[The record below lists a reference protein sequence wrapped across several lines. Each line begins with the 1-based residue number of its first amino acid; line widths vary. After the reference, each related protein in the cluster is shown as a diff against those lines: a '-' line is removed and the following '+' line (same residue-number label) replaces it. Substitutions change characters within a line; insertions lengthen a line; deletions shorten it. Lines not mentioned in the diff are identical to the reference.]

1 MTIKMKNSVLIYRSI
16 FTLLFIYIFVQ
27 YMSMKRDNFIYNFY
41 NEYVMNKY
49 CIFIY
54 IIAILL
60 LMYLD
65 KYIAI
70 LLFIL
75 IVIPYRFVFKEFFED
90 GTTTTIPNNILGTT
104 TTIPKTTKYE
114 YLPQKGTSK
123 DTLNKLLESQY
134 LGLDDRFKMDEIS
147 KNEILRQIRAQ
158 VDFDPYK
165 TNLAKDVIYEIYNRY
180 FDNDIFV
187 KLKNV
192 NDDSKDYIASG
203 NFRYLP
209 EGDRVDFDQI
219 TYQNL
224 NYDQSFGV
232 NPLTDGISN
241 KTVVNRG

>member
-1 MTIKMKNSVLIYRSI
+1 MTIKLKNSVIIYRAI

-27 YMSMKRDNFIYNFY
+27 YMSMKRNNFIYNFY

-49 CIFIY
+49 CIIIY
-54 IIAILL
+54 IVAIIL

-65 KYIAI
+65 KYLAV

-75 IVIPYRFVFKEFFED
+75 IIIPYRFVFKEFFED
-90 GTTTTIPNNILGTT
+90 GGSTIPQTT
-104 TTIPKTTKYE
+104 QQSNKSG
-114 YLPQKGTSK
+114 YLPQQGTDKAS
-123 DTLNKLLESQY
+123 LNKLLDAQY
-134 LGLDDRFKMDEIS
+134 LGQDDRFKMDEIS
-147 KNEILRQIRAQ
+147 KNEILRQIKAQ

-165 TNLAKDVIYEIYNRY
+165 TNLAKDVIYEVYNRY
-180 FDNDIFV
+180 FDNDVFT

-203 NFRYLP
+203 NFKYLP
-209 EGDRVDFDQI
+209 EGDRVDFDQV

-224 NYDQSFGV
+224 NYNQAFGV

-241 KTVVNRG
+241 KTVGNRG

>member
-1 MTIKMKNSVLIYRSI
+1 MTIKIKNSVLIYRSI
-16 FTLLFIYIFVQ
+16 FTLLFIYVFVQ

-54 IIAILL
+54 IIAILI

-75 IVIPYRFVFKEFFED
+75 IIIPYRFVFKEFFED
-90 GTTTTIPNNILGTT
+90 GTTTTTKTPE
-104 TTIPKTTKYE
+104 TTKYE
-114 YLPQKGTSK
+114 YGYLPQEGTSK
-123 DTLNKLLESQY
+123 ADLNKLLEAQY
-134 LGLDDRFKMDEIS
+134 LGQDDRFKMDEIS

-224 NYDQSFGV
+224 NYNQAFGV

-241 KTVVNRG
+241 KTVINRG

>member
-1 MTIKMKNSVLIYRSI
+1 
-16 FTLLFIYIFVQ
+16 
-27 YMSMKRDNFIYNFY
+27 MSMKRNNFIYNFY

-54 IIAILL
+54 IIAILI

-90 GTTTTIPNNILGTT
+90 GTTITT
-104 TTIPKTTKYE
+104 TPETTKYE
-114 YLPQKGTSK
+114 YEYLPQAGTDKES
-123 DTLNKLLESQY
+123 LNKLLEAQY
-134 LGLDDRFKMDEIS
+134 LGQDDRFKMDEIS

-224 NYDQSFGV
+224 NYNQAFGV

-241 KTVVNRG
+241 KTVINRG